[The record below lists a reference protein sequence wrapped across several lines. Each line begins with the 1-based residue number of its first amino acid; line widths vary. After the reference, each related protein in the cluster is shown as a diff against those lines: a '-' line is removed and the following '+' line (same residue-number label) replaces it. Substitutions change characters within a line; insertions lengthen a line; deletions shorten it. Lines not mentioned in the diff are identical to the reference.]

1 MWLNDQTR
9 KVKCTMKRKLLT
21 GWNFGRVIYVLAGGV
36 IIVQSAIMH
45 EWIGILIG
53 GYFASM
59 GLFAL
64 GCAAGNCFP
73 ANDYSRARAIDREI
87 ESVEFEEIK

>member
-1 MWLNDQTR
+1 
-9 KVKCTMKRKLLT
+9 MKLRIST
-21 GWNFGRVIYVLAGGV
+21 GWNFRRVLFLLAGSV

-45 EWIGILIG
+45 EWIGMLMG

-64 GCAAGNCFP
+64 GCAAGNCFTG
-73 ANDYSRARAIDREI
+73 NDNSETKPVNEKI
-87 ESVEFEEIK
+87 ESIEFEEIN

>member
-1 MWLNDQTR
+1 
-9 KVKCTMKRKLLT
+9 MKLRIST
-21 GWNFGRVIYVLAGGV
+21 GWNFRRVLFLLAGSV

-45 EWIGILIG
+45 EWIGMLMG

-64 GCAAGNCFP
+64 GCAAGNCFTG
-73 ANDYSRARAIDREI
+73 NDCETKPVNEEI
-87 ESVEFEEIK
+87 ESIEFEEIN